1 MTLQRRENQLS
12 AWGPLD
18 GEAGGELGGRVI
30 QKDKG
35 KRVSRERGGF
45 SVKRYGRRERN
56 IPCSFYESCR
66 VQEKAACVVNLTRV
80 ERPKSTSED
89 DGMMTLV
96 ASSMHRVAWL
106 IFHLYSTPEA
116 SKMLSSVQMA
126 QNASNDRT

>member
-1 MTLQRRENQLS
+1 MTMQRRENQLS
-12 AWGPLD
+12 AWGLLD

-35 KRVSRERGGF
+35 RRASRERGGF

-56 IPCSFYESCR
+56 SSCSVYEPCR
-66 VQEKAACVVNLTRV
+66 VQERAVCVVTLTRV
-80 ERPKSTSED
+80 ERPNSTSED
-89 DGMMTLV
+89 DGMMTLL
-96 ASSMHRVAWL
+96 ASSVDRVAWL
-106 IFHLYSTPEA
+106 IFRLYSTPEA